1 MDKSWY
7 YNNSTVYLS
16 WAYYLNSFAGGAM
29 ETITVHRINNQTSV
43 PAINQDQIS
52 QKSWFIKSS

>member
-43 PAINQDQIS
+43 PAINQDKK
-52 QKSWFIKSS
+52 KS